1 MLRMRHLLVWSR
13 MQFAERDG
21 GGGLLRRARASLC
34 LPFWV
39 LLCLAPFLL
48 GATTTAELERVPSSQ
63 PVRPPVSSLIE
74 KLLEL
79 RRSLTEG
86 SQPVFPAPPGYR
98 LPWAPGLSRAVAQ
111 APNEGPTHQSLS
123 AWDFGLQYEVVLAA
137 RGGRV
142 SMVRAGER
150 MGGCDSAFGGRANY
164 ILIDHGDG
172 TSALYLHI
180 DYQGA
185 LVQEG
190 ALVAQGDAIAYSGS
204 SGLSCGDGGWAGP
217 HLHFQVQRTVP
228 GKSWSETIPVTFD
241 ELKGGTL
248 LTGRSYVSA
257 NLPQDLLAR
266 ALMRMFPRRAARGEE
281 IYVPPSRSFLS
292 QQSCLPTATPIAA
305 GKPTP
310 APMPTATPTSAPT
323 WWIYPSEGP
332 SVIPVP
338 SNPPPPPPLLEIPV
352 PRNPPP
358 PLATPTATPTPTG

>member
-1 MLRMRHLLVWSR
+1 
-13 MQFAERDG
+13 
-21 GGGLLRRARASLC
+21 LC
-34 LPFWV
+34 FPFLV

-48 GATTTAELERVPSSQ
+48 GATTTAELERVPGSQ

-79 RRSLTEG
+79 RRSLIEG

-111 APNEGPTHQSLS
+111 APGEGPTHQSLH
-123 AWDFGLQYEVVLAA
+123 AWDFDLGYELVLAA

-142 SMVRAGER
+142 SMVRASER
-150 MGGCDSAFGGRANY
+150 MGGCDSAFGGHANY

-217 HLHFQVQRTVP
+217 HLHFQVQRAVP
-228 GKSWSETIPVTFD
+228 GKSWSETIPITFD

-248 LTGRSYVSA
+248 LTGRSYLSA
-257 NLPQDLLAR
+257 NLPRDLRAR

-292 QQSCLPTATPIAA
+292 QRAHLSTATPIAT
-305 GKPTP
+305 GTSIPVPTP
-310 APMPTATPTSAPT
+310 TVTPTSAPS
-323 WWIYPSEGP
+323 WWIYPTERP
-332 SVIPVP
+332 PVIPVP
-338 SNPPPPPPLLEIPV
+338 SNPPPPPPPLEIPV

-358 PLATPTATPTPTG
+358 PPAMPTATPTPTG